1 MATNSITI
9 NAPVDRVYGVLA
21 DGHSYAEWVVGA
33 KRIRGVDPHW
43 PAIGSKFHHSVG
55 VGPLTIDDESEVLDV
70 EPQRRLKLRVR
81 ARPAGEAHVTLTLT
95 AAGGG
100 NRTNVEMEEHP
111 VRGLAMLVGRNPI
124 ADRLLARRNDE
135 ALRRLKNRAEDDR
148 A

>member
-9 NAPVDRVYGVLA
+9 NAPVERVYAVLA

-43 PAIGSKFHHSVG
+43 PAVGSKFHHSVG
-55 VGPLTIDDESEVLDV
+55 AGPIMIDDESEVLDV

-81 ARPAGEAHVTLTLT
+81 ARPAGEAHVTLTL
-95 AAGGG
+95 AATSGG
-100 NRTNVEMEEHP
+100 NQTIVDMEEHP
-111 VRGLAMLVGRNPI
+111 VRGLAIVFGRNPV
-124 ADRLLARRNDE
+124 ADWLLARRNDE
-135 ALRRLKNRAEDDR
+135 ALRRLKNRAEDGH